1 MHRPIARASICWSTA
16 ASAAGEPE
24 MLKTK
29 LAAGNWKMNG
39 LSEDLIEI
47 EHLLDEIGEPDC
59 NVLICPPATLVARMH
74 DKAVGL

>member
-1 MHRPIARASICWSTA
+1 
-16 ASAAGEPE
+16 
-24 MLKTK
+24 MLNTK

-59 NVLICPPATLVARMH
+59 NVLICPPETLVARMH
-74 DKAVGL
+74 DKAVDF